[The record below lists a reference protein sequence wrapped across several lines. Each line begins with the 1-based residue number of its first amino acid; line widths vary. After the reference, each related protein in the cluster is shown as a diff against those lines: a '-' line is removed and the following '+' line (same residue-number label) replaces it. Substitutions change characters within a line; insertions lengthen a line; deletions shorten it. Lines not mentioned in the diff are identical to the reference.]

1 MEIHDCDLNIVKI
14 RHFIEN
20 IKLDLVH
27 IHVNHSD
34 FVSPSN
40 FPRAL
45 ELTFSPNEY
54 NKILDDNDKK
64 FPIDLDQPNNSNF
77 PDLPIE
83 FVD

>member
-1 MEIHDCDLNIVKI
+1 MIIISCLNK
-14 RHFIEN
+14 
-20 IKLDLVH
+20 
-27 IHVNHSD
+27 
-34 FVSPSN
+34 
-40 FPRAL
+40 
-45 ELTFSPNEY
+45 NEY